1 MSIISL
7 CDGKNSL
14 LDIAEILSS
23 PIWELYEIIEI
34 LVSHQL
40 LKENE

>member
-1 MSIISL
+1 MRW
-7 CDGKNSL
+7 KNSL